1 METECRFHPK
11 VGIGQN
17 LKPARFGN
25 GVPLYSLI
33 CSPVKKN
40 MLPSQDGHW
49 EGPIFRSTNDLSP
62 PCSLVTWLCLKL
74 GYIMVQHPMSS
85 NGFKPHFPVCIRIP
99 MIWFGYMH
107 IHMYNPFF
115 LLIKLPQLK
124 KILYF
129 V

>member
-1 METECRFHPK
+1 METECRVSPK
-11 VGIGQN
+11 SWNWTKSETSKVWKWGTIVLPNMQSGE
-17 LKPARFGN
+17 
-25 GVPLYSLI
+25 
-33 CSPVKKN
+33 KN

-74 GYIMVQHPMSS
+74 GYIMVQHSMSS

-107 IHMYNPFF
+107 IHMYNLFF
-115 LLIKLPQLK
+115 LLIKLPQQK